1 MIVARHDD
9 FADILDPVT
18 PEAIATLQ
26 RLAP

>member
-1 MIVARHDD
+1 MIVASHDD
-9 FADILDPVT
+9 FADIVDPFT